1 MRNPGGNFAEGGYVT
16 GPQQAMVGEG
26 GEPEFIIPESKMSEA
41 MQRYGAGLRGSAVIP
56 DAANVSIDYS
66 GSIVDMGGTSYI
78 NQGDVSGIVSQA
90 VNATLTTLKKSPRA
104 RLEAGL
110 R

>member
-1 MRNPGGNFAEGGYVT
+1 MWGYAEGGYVT

-26 GEPEFIIPESKMSEA
+26 GEPEFIIPESKMSSA
-41 MQRYGAGLRGSAVIP
+41 MQRYAAGMRGSDVIP
-56 DAANVSIDYS
+56 NAANVSIDYS